1 MQLNSHCR
9 PERMGSVR
17 YKSRTKSMKI
27 SPYLYVAVGPRAPA
41 LIPTQCASHIRVL
54 SVASVIPIMRKRYV

>member
-41 LIPTQCASHIRVL
+41 LIPTQCASHIRV
-54 SVASVIPIMRKRYV
+54 ASLIPIMGKRCV